1 MVKMTDVTTEKNA
14 TDDTQWSIMPAI
26 ELALPSLDHD
36 QVDGQMPEFQRS
48 RLNSEKFQSKS
59 QTSKAIFCALCVQ
72 IASFSFGAPTN
83 QRPHSNFDA
92 LGPYISYES

>member
-72 IASFSFGAPTN
+72 IASFSFGPA
-83 QRPHSNFDA
+83 HSFTI
-92 LGPYISYES
+92 LFKITPIFLFTKIR